1 MERRID
7 LGLAGGRVFVNN
19 ATMGLYAK
27 IVQSPTYRGRKVG
40 TALDMLPELL
50 GPGAAPFD
58 LRFTGPDGTEH
69 HAVHIILVSNNRCE
83 LGRAEGFGSR
93 RRIDAGTLGIVTAR
107 LQSSVDV
114 AGFARMQAVGRT
126 RRPPGTHSQP
136 IRAPDVGRSG

>member
-58 LRFTGPDGTEH
+58 RRFTGPDGTEH
-69 HAVHIILVSNNRCE
+69 HAVHLILVSNNRYE
-83 LGRAEGFGSR
+83 LTPTPGWS
-93 RRIDAGTLGIVTAR
+93 TVTA
-107 LQSSVDV
+107 LWQTA
-114 AGFARMQAVGRT
+114 AG
-126 RRPPGTHSQP
+126 RPVTIEP
-136 IRAPDVGRSG
+136 